1 MTEFKT
7 DALVVGHLCLDIIP
21 EFLIGNVPLSQILVP
36 GKLVDMGGVVIGTGG
51 ATSNTGLALHRLG
64 FRVGI
69 AGKIG
74 ADIFGDAIITLLRKT
89 APRLVDSMI
98 VSPTDGTSY
107 SVVLNPPGIDRI
119 FLHSTGANDTFGAA
133 DVPDESLDGVRL
145 LHFGYPPLMRRFQV
159 DGGSEL
165 LALFERARSRGIT
178 TSLDMSRPD
187 PDGLSGKVDWPQLMK
202 NVLPVVDV
210 FLPSFDEILF
220 MIDRPRFD
228 RLQEKA
234 GEGNP
239 TAHVDVDSIRDAADL
254 LLGMGAAMV
263 GFKLGDQG
271 FYLKTTAD
279 SGRLAAMGHAAPENR
294 EAWLGKEFITGC
306 RRVEVAGTT
315 GAGDCT
321 IAGFLGALLK
331 GLSADE
337 AVARAVAVGG
347 ASVETRDAT
356 SGVPDW
362 EVIEKRLA
370 AGWPGVASAVVPRD
384 WPETPAGNKT
394 RP

>member
-1 MTEFKT
+1 MTECKT

-21 EFLIGNVPLSQILVP
+21 EFLTGNVPLPQLLVP
-36 GKLVDMGGVVIGTGG
+36 GKLVDMGRVVLGTGG

-69 AGKIG
+69 MGKIG
-74 ADIFGDAIITLLRKT
+74 ADIFGDAVISLLKKT
-89 APRLVDSMI
+89 APHLIDSMI

-107 SVVLNPPGIDRI
+107 SVVLNPPGVDRI
-119 FLHSTGANDTFGAA
+119 FLHSTGANDTFGVA
-133 DVPDESLDGVRL
+133 DIPDDALDGVRL
-145 LHFGYPPLMRRFQV
+145 MHFGYPPLMRRFQV

-165 LALFERARSRGIT
+165 RTLFERARSRGIT
-178 TSLDMSRPD
+178 TSLDMARPD
-187 PDGLSGKVDWPQLMK
+187 PDGLSGKVDWLQLMK
-202 NVLPVVDV
+202 NVLPLVDV
-210 FLPSFDEILF
+210 FLPSVDEILF

-239 TAHVDVDSIRDAADL
+239 TAHMDVETIRETADL
-254 LLGMGAAMV
+254 LIGMGAAIV
-263 GFKLGDQG
+263 GLKLGDQG

-279 SGRLAAMGHAAPENR
+279 PARLANMGHAAPKNA
-294 EAWLGKEFITGC
+294 EAWLDKELITGC
-306 RRVEVAGTT
+306 RCVDVAGTT

-337 AVARAVAVGG
+337 AVVRAVAVGG

-362 EVIEKRLA
+362 SIIEKRLA
-370 AGWPGVASAVVPRD
+370 DGWAESASAVI
-384 WPETPAGNKT
+384 PAGWNRT
-394 RP
+394 AAGGRSRA